1 MRLHG
6 KSAFFEA
13 PVIKVIRQTHT
24 KNELK
29 MSQREEQ
36 TERKKQ
42 SYLFPSVE

>member
-36 TERKKQ
+36 TEEKNNHI
-42 SYLFPSVE
+42 YFPP